1 MKRLL
6 AQSGMAA
13 SCYFRSSVEP
23 PYRKALLQ
31 ITERCN
37 LHCAHCFVSA
47 GDYGDTMPLETIRE
61 VIIPRL
67 KQCRVISVTLTGG
80 EPFAHPNIIETVRL
94 LRIADIQVSICTNAT
109 LISLDQIETLATI
122 GNVSLNVSLDGFSPE
137 SHGKFRGDKDSF
149 FKTIQTIQLLGQ
161 HNLLKGLLTTPN
173 SLAGVEEYAEICD
186 CAVQNGAAYVLLNPL
201 SRFGRG
207 VRSKRKLGTLDN
219 IMQEI
224 REVTLQFEDQVE
236 LVHIR
241 FPNNSLPLASCEAGN
256 IIYIFTPEEVTVCPY
271 LVFAARAPGSKH
283 KPGEFIVGN
292 ILFDADIAE
301 RLDGYKFHERYHVGD
316 NPTCRSCSLESRCGK
331 GCPAAVISAGQR
343 IGEVDREVCPVV
355 NTSSVFVDARA

>member
-1 MKRLL
+1 
-6 AQSGMAA
+6 
-13 SCYFRSSVEP
+13 
-23 PYRKALLQ
+23 
-31 ITERCN
+31 
-37 LHCAHCFVSA
+37 
-47 GDYGDTMPLETIRE
+47 
-61 VIIPRL
+61 
-67 KQCRVISVTLTGG
+67 
-80 EPFAHPNIIETVRL
+80 
-94 LRIADIQVSICTNAT
+94 
-109 LISLDQIETLATI
+109 
-122 GNVSLNVSLDGFSPE
+122 
-137 SHGKFRGDKDSF
+137 
-149 FKTIQTIQLLGQ
+149 
-161 HNLLKGLLTTPN
+161 
-173 SLAGVEEYAEICD
+173 
-186 CAVQNGAAYVLLNPL
+186 VQNGAAYVLLNPL

-256 IIYIFTPEEVTVCPY
+256 IIYIFTPGEVTVCPY